1 MKTPSGS
8 RSQGKYQKRFEFEK
22 RIVHIEGNLE
32 IEIEVLNY
40 KMCKKNRDKLSLTR
54 LVSEISLKGLVF

>member
-8 RSQGKYQKRFEFEK
+8 RSQGKYQKRLECEK